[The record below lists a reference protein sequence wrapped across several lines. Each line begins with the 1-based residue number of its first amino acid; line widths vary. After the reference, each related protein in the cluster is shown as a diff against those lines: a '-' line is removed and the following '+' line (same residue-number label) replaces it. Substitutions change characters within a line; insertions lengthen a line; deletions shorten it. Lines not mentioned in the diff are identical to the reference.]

1 MALFKRMGS
10 LRRSH
15 RAGAYSLPRQVEA
28 KGMERS
34 KGMVRCHITL
44 LDDTVFT
51 CDIDVSCV
59 CKISSLECVREK
71 ERNRKLSHWIG
82 HDLVMLHS
90 F

>member
-15 RAGAYSLPRQVEA
+15 RAGAYSLPRKVEA

-44 LDDTVFT
+44 LDDTGFT
-51 CDIDVSCV
+51 CDIDVSRV
-59 CKISSLECVREK
+59 CK
-71 ERNRKLSHWIG
+71 
-82 HDLVMLHS
+82 
-90 F
+90 